1 MKDKPVRQLSL
12 AHQVLDILTERIDQ
26 GVYSL
31 DSQLPPENA
40 LVEEFGVSRATVRRA
55 LDILEASGKIIR
67 RHGIGSFVSSAVKI
81 ANPID
86 QPVLF
91 QTLIRDSGYEPGVD
105 CIKTTLTYPSP
116 EMAHA
121 LKISEQDEIAQL
133 HKVFTADGEPIIYLV
148 NTIPAWVLA
157 DEVRREVMTNPQ
169 VSEPIFDFLEETCG
183 QRLVFYV
190 CAIRSETMAA
200 CPCEGAAFDLSETAL
215 VFDEVGYNQA
225 NAPVL
230 HSVHYYPGNRM
241 KFELI
246 RRRVFS

>member
-12 AHQVLDILTERIDQ
+12 AHQVLEILSERIDM

-55 LDILEASGKIIR
+55 LDILESSGKIIR

-81 ANPID
+81 TNPID
-86 QPVLF
+86 EPVLF
-91 QTLIRDSGYEPGVD
+91 QALIRDSGYQPGVD
-105 CIKTTLTYPSP
+105 CIKTTLGLPSP

-121 LKISEQDEIAQL
+121 MKISEQDEVVRL
-133 HKVFTADGEPIIYLV
+133 HKVFTADGDPVIYLV
-148 NTIPAWVLA
+148 NTIPAWLLG
-157 DEVRREVMTNPQ
+157 DEIKNKILESPNI
-169 VSEPIFDFLEETCG
+169 SEPIFDFLEAQCG

-190 CAIRSETMAA
+190 CAIRSETMES
-200 CPCEGAAFDLSETAL
+200 CPCEGVVFDLSETAL

-225 NAPVL
+225 NVPVL

-246 RRRVFS
+246 RRRVV